1 MNNIIPYTCNDDIH
15 TSTFQLH
22 VCGCIGAG
30 VQMHVNI
37 STRYKCQFAGV
48 WVKTSTLLQR
58 HRCRCVDVGDN
69 NYACTAV
76 CMQVVDALIAKRKLH
91 GINLRC
97 SCAELAAGEPLVSP
111 SRAERLSIAQ
121 TCAHVALEA
130 SVCKS

>member
-1 MNNIIPYTCNDDIH
+1 M
-15 TSTFQLH
+15 
-22 VCGCIGAG
+22 GE
-30 VQMHVNI
+30 
-37 STRYKCQFAGV
+37 
-48 WVKTSTLLQR
+48 TSTLLQR
-58 HRCRCVDVGDN
+58 QRCRCVDVGDN

-76 CMQVVDALIAKRKLH
+76 YMQVVDALIAKRKLH